1 MAVLRIPFAMGFR
14 QQERVWG
21 DSPPNKYVV
30 LVLPV
35 AERDTEPVGLKRAG
49 VDEVR
54 TRDLMLVDFTALE
67 DIPAIF

>member
-1 MAVLRIPFAMGFR
+1 MIVLRIPFAMWFR
-14 QQERVWG
+14 QQERMWG

-30 LVLPV
+30 IVLPV
-35 AERDTEPVGLKRAG
+35 TERDTKSVGLKRAG

-54 TRDLMLVDFTALE
+54 TMDLVLVDFTALE